1 MGLPLP
7 WPWGLW
13 GRGNS
18 SANHQLLQSSLLL
31 IRELTCE
38 KSAKCPLAHSLL
50 GKESLHS
57 TAWLSTQAI
66 SRIFRQQKI
75 SAFWISLQRDS
86 LVIKVQTGKAVAGFT
101 GLYEQLVD
109 WSNQHFSYLR
119 YFQDMGIFSNCFL
132 GSCIFF
138 FFSFDLLEEFLTLT
152 VMQLFLYSVESTL
165 VQHYQI
171 PTLFLRISVAKRSTT
186 ALSLSSAS
194 QSSAPRSPSVG
205 KILCIFLLK
214 LSSQKRSREPECGHS

>member
-1 MGLPLP
+1 MRHRGGLISRVLLAFQSSVCPGLVSLPHSAVPTAMGLPLP
-7 WPWGLW
+7 WPWGLR

-18 SANHQLLQSSLLL
+18 SANRQLLQSSLLL

-66 SRIFRQQKI
+66 SGIFRQQKI

-119 YFQDMGIFSNCFL
+119 YFQDMGIFSNCVL

-138 FFSFDLLEEFLTLT
+138 FFLIWFTWGISDPDCNAPFFIFSWVHLGSALPDPN
-152 VMQLFLYSVESTL
+152 L
-165 VQHYQI
+165 VPQN
-171 PTLFLRISVAKRSTT
+171 
-186 ALSLSSAS
+186 
-194 QSSAPRSPSVG
+194 
-205 KILCIFLLK
+205 LC
-214 LSSQKRSREPECGHS
+214 C